1 MLTSP
6 NGPDAKRDLH
16 VGGVG
21 SDPSAALASVIDPL
35 LDASEDWV
43 QQARNL
49 ARGADDYIRDN
60 PWQAIGVVALLGV
73 ALGYLVSRRF

>member
-6 NGPDAKRDLH
+6 NGQDAKRDLH

-21 SDPSAALASVIDPL
+21 SDTSAALASVIDPL

>member
-1 MLTSP
+1 
-6 NGPDAKRDLH
+6 
-16 VGGVG
+16 
-21 SDPSAALASVIDPL
+21 
-35 LDASEDWV
+35 V

>member
-6 NGPDAKRDLH
+6 NGTDAKRDLH

-21 SDPSAALASVIDPL
+21 SDASAALASVIDPL

-43 QQARNL
+43 QQARNV
-49 ARGADDYIRDN
+49 ARNANDFVRDN
-60 PWQAIGVVALLGV
+60 PWQALAVVAVLGV
-73 ALGYLVSRRF
+73 TLGYLLARRF

>member
-1 MLTSP
+1 
-6 NGPDAKRDLH
+6 
-16 VGGVG
+16 VG